1 MPAAN
6 NGSMS
11 LRDSP
16 APDRGRI
23 TALRRGHS
31 IRGLVGRGP
40 LGSTAVRV
48 WTFTIL
54 LTATALI
61 GSVVRIR
68 ALPTLDVPIWIPWPV
83 LGLGFFLADLKVIE
97 VHFRRET
104 HAFSLSEIPAVV
116 GLFFVPP
123 EQYLIAL
130 LIGTGAALL
139 ITSRHSTVKTAFNL
153 SNYFLVAVIAILIFR
168 SMGRL
173 DGAPE
178 PPDWMAAFA
187 AMLAA
192 TMISGLNIATAITL
206 SGGAPQFRKLPE
218 MLEFGGLVAIA
229 NTSLA
234 LLAVTILWYD
244 PLSVW
249 LLALPL
255 ITLFLAYGAYVSERE
270 KHERLEMLYRSSR
283 IMQHSPELDVALLAL
298 LDHAREMFRAE
309 LAEVVLD
316 PSPEGGQVLRTTSLH
331 EGRSEI
337 MVPVD
342 RAASQPD
349 VESAIADRR
358 PIFSTPD
365 QTPGGRVMV
374 IKRAMIA
381 PLVGESGTIGT
392 LTIANR
398 LTEGT
403 KFEDDDLR
411 LLETLA
417 NQAAVAL
424 ENGQLEQSLAEL
436 GRLKDELR
444 HQAYHD
450 PLTNLPNRSMFVEQV
465 ASRLGEPSRGDLL
478 PVVLFLDLDDFKVV
492 NDTLGHAAGD
502 LLLVSV
508 GERIRECIRGP
519 DVAAR
524 LGGDEFAVLLEDAP
538 SLEHASMVAR
548 RLIDAM
554 GVSFP
559 LVGDEVVIGASI
571 GIAMARSSDQ
581 SADELLRNADVA
593 MYTAKA
599 LGKRRFAV
607 FEPTMHTA
615 IVARH
620 ELSAELARG
629 ITRDELVVYHQ
640 PIVDLATGR
649 PYGLEALV
657 RWRHPSRGLVLPDD
671 FIGLSEET
679 GSILALGRQVMERAE
694 REVGALNLRFEPS
707 EQLSLSVNVSPIQ
720 LQQPDFLDEVEAV
733 LAETGF
739 EPRRLILE
747 ITETAM
753 FRDTAATI
761 RKLQALRARG
771 VRIAIDDFGTGYSSL
786 SYLRRFPVDILKIA
800 KDFIGPANGDPGE
813 WAFAAAIVALGRTLD
828 LRVVAEGIEEP
839 GQLER
844 LRELGC
850 EFGQGY
856 LFARPGPIEGLASVL
871 GLTGTPMPSLT
882 GAGEGNGQG
891 TGMGSG
897 KGATAGGPRIRRKPS
912 TAGA

>member
-1 MPAAN
+1 MPV
-6 NGSMS
+6 
-11 LRDSP
+11 RVPP
-16 APDRGRI
+16 ASSRGRAAVLR
-23 TALRRGHS
+23 TGQALSS
-31 IRGLVGRGP
+31 IADRGP
-40 LGSTAVRV
+40 LASTAVRV
-48 WTFTIL
+48 WTFTGL
-54 LTATALI
+54 LVAIALVAYL
-61 GSVVRIR
+61 GAIR
-68 ALPTLDVPIWIPWPV
+68 TLPTLAAPASIPWPLLAV
-83 LGLGFFLADLKVIE
+83 GFFLTELKVIE

-123 EQYLIAL
+123 DMYLLAL
-130 LIGTGAALL
+130 LAGTGAALL
-139 ITSRHSTVKTAFNL
+139 ISARQSAVKTAFNL
-153 SNYFLVAVIAILIFR
+153 ANYVVVAAAAILVFR
-168 SMGRL
+168 AIGRFDGPPQPL
-173 DGAPE
+173 D
-178 PPDWMAAFA
+178 WLAAFA
-187 AMLAA
+187 AMLLASA
-192 TMISGLNIATAITL
+192 IGAVDIATAITL

-218 MLEFGGLVAIA
+218 MLQFGGLVAIA

-244 PLSVW
+244 PASVW

-255 ITLFLAYGAYVSERE
+255 ITMFLAYRAYLSERE

-283 IMQHSPELDVALLAL
+283 ILQHSPELDVALLAL

-316 PSPEGGQVLRTTSLH
+316 PSPDSKQVLRTTSLH
-331 EGRSEI
+331 DGRSEV

-342 RAASQPD
+342 RSALQPD
-349 VESAIADRR
+349 VERAIATRR
-358 PIFSTPD
+358 PVFSTPD
-365 QTPGGRVMV
+365 ETPGGRALL

-381 PLVGESGTIGT
+381 PLVGESATIGT

-398 LTEGT
+398 MTEGT

-450 PLTNLPNRSMFVEQV
+450 PLTNLPNRSMFAEQV
-465 ASRLGEPSRGDLL
+465 EARLRAPGRADVL
-478 PVVLFLDLDDFKVV
+478 PVVLFLDLDDFKIV

-508 GERIRECIRGP
+508 GERIRECIRGL
-519 DVAAR
+519 DLAAR
-524 LGGDEFAVLLEDAP
+524 LGGDEFAILLDDTP

-548 RLIDAM
+548 RLIDAL

-571 GIAMARSSDQ
+571 GIAMARSTDQ
-581 SADELLRNADVA
+581 TADELLRNADVA

-620 ELSAELARG
+620 ELSAELSRG
-629 ITRDELVVYHQ
+629 INRGELVVYHQ

-657 RWRHPSRGLVLPDD
+657 RWRHPTRGLVLPDD

-694 REVGALNLRFEPS
+694 LEVGALNQRFTPANK
-707 EQLSLSVNVSPIQ
+707 LSLSVNVSPIQ

-733 LAETGF
+733 LGTTGF
-739 EPRRLILE
+739 DPSRLILE

-761 RKLQALRARG
+761 RKLQALRERG

-800 KDFIGPANGDPGE
+800 KDFIGPAEGDPGE
-813 WAFAAAIVALGRTLD
+813 WAFAAAIVALGRALD
-828 LRVVAEGIEEP
+828 LRVVAEGIEHA

-871 GLTGTPMPSLT
+871 GLTGGRT
-882 GAGEGNGQG
+882 GSATNPAGKAIVD
-891 TGMGSG
+891 GSP
-897 KGATAGGPRIRRKPS
+897 ARRKHS

>member
-1 MPAAN
+1 VAFLAPAAAN
-6 NGSMS
+6 NADMP
-11 LRDSP
+11 LRASP
-16 APDRGRI
+16 ASARGRFA
-23 TALRRGHS
+23 ALRTRQALSSLAGH
-31 IRGLVGRGP
+31 GP
-40 LGSTAVRV
+40 LASTAVRV
-48 WTFTIL
+48 WTFTL
-54 LTATALI
+54 LLSAVAVI
-61 GSVVRIR
+61 GFLGWIR
-68 ALPTLDVPIWIPWPV
+68 MLPTLTTPLWIPWPV
-83 LGLGFFLADLKVIE
+83 LGLGFFLTELKVIE

-104 HAFSLSEIPAVV
+104 HAFSLSEIPAVI

-123 EQYLIAL
+123 GQYLLAL
-130 LIGTGAALL
+130 LAGTGAALL
-139 ITSRHSTVKTAFNL
+139 ITSRQSVVKTAFNL
-153 SNYFLVAVIAILIFR
+153 SNYVVVAVAAILIFR
-168 SMGRL
+168 AIGRFDGPPQPL
-173 DGAPE
+173 D
-178 PPDWMAAFA
+178 WVAAFA
-187 AMLAA
+187 AMLVASA
-192 TMISGLNIATAITL
+192 IGALAIATAITL

-218 MLEFGGLVAIA
+218 MLQFGGLVAIA

-244 PLSVW
+244 PSSVW

-255 ITLFLAYGAYVSERE
+255 ITLFLAYRAYISERE

-283 IMQHSPELDVALLAL
+283 ILQHSPELDVALLAL

-316 PSPEGGQVLRTTSLH
+316 PSPDSSQVLRTTSLH
-331 EGRSEI
+331 DGRSEV

-342 RAASQPD
+342 RTLRQPD
-349 VESAIADRR
+349 VELAISSRR
-358 PIFSTPD
+358 PVFSTPD
-365 QTPGGRVMV
+365 RTPGGRVMV
-374 IKRAMIA
+374 IKRAMVA
-381 PLVGESGTIGT
+381 PLVGESATIGT

-450 PLTNLPNRSMFVEQV
+450 PLTNLPNRSMFAEQV
-465 ASRLGEPSRGDLL
+465 ENRLRAPLSGDLL
-478 PVVLFLDLDDFKVV
+478 PVVLFLDLDDFQIV

-508 GERIRECIRGP
+508 GERIRECIRGL
-519 DVAAR
+519 DLAAR
-524 LGGDEFAVLLEDAP
+524 LGGDEFAILLDDTP

-548 RLIDAM
+548 RLIDAL

-559 LVGDEVVIGASI
+559 LVGDDVVIGASI
-571 GIAMARSSDQ
+571 GIAMARSGDQ

-629 ITRDELVVYHQ
+629 INRDELVVYHQ

-657 RWRHPSRGLVLPDD
+657 RWRHPTRGLVLPDD

-694 REVGALNLRFEPS
+694 REVGALNLRFWPAQ
-707 EQLSLSVNVSPIQ
+707 QLSLSVNVSPIQ

-739 EPRRLILE
+739 APERLILE

-753 FRDTAATI
+753 FRDTQATI
-761 RKLQALRARG
+761 RKLQALRERG

-800 KDFIGPANGDPGE
+800 KDFIGPADGAPEE
-813 WAFAAAIVALGRTLD
+813 WAFAAAIVALGRTLG

-871 GLTGTPMPSLT
+871 GLI
-882 GAGEGNGQG
+882 GARGGEGPGRPV
-891 TGMGSG
+891 S
-897 KGATAGGPRIRRKPS
+897 AAPAGGSLPSARKPS

>member
-1 MPAAN
+1 MLRLGLAAR
-6 NGSMS
+6 S
-11 LRDSP
+11 
-16 APDRGRI
+16 AGR
-23 TALRRGHS
+23 A
-31 IRGLVGRGP
+31 GP
-40 LGSTAVRV
+40 LASAAVRV
-48 WTFTIL
+48 WSFTLIL
-54 LTATALI
+54 AGAAL
-61 GSVVRIR
+61 VAFVLRIQGLP
-68 ALPTLDVPIWIPWPV
+68 ALGAPFWLPWPV
-83 LGLGFFLADLKVIE
+83 LAFGFFLTDLKVIE

-104 HAFSLSEIPAVV
+104 HAFSLSEIPAVI

-123 EQYLIAL
+123 GEYLVAL
-130 LIGTGAALL
+130 LAGSAAALL
-139 ITSRHSTVKTAFNL
+139 ITSRQSAVKTAFNL
-153 SNYFLVAVIAILIFR
+153 SNYVLVAVVAIIVFR
-168 SMGRL
+168 MLGRFAGL
-173 DGAPE
+173 PGPQ
-178 PPDWMAAFA
+178 DWVAAFV
-187 AMLAA
+187 AMLLASA
-192 TMISGLNIATAITL
+192 IGAVDIATAITL

-218 MLEFGGLVAIA
+218 MIQFGGLVAIA

-234 LLAVTILWYD
+234 LLAVAILWYD
-244 PLSVW
+244 PSSIW

-255 ITLFLAYGAYVSERE
+255 STLFLAYRAYVSERE

-283 IMQHSPELDVALLAL
+283 ILQHSPELDVALLAL

-309 LAEVVLD
+309 LAEVVLE
-316 PSPEGGQVLRTTSLH
+316 PSPESDQVLRTTSLH
-331 EGRSEI
+331 DGRSEV

-342 RAASQPD
+342 RSVRHPD
-349 VESAIADRR
+349 VDRAIATRR
-358 PIFSTPD
+358 PVFSTPS
-365 QTPGGRVMV
+365 QTPGGRVMA

-381 PLVGESGTIGT
+381 PLVGESATIGT
-392 LTIANR
+392 ITIANR

-403 KFEDDDLR
+403 KFEADDLR

-436 GRLKDELR
+436 GRLKDQLR
-444 HQAYHD
+444 FQAYHD
-450 PLTNLPNRSMFVEQV
+450 PLTNLPNRSMFAEQV
-465 ASRLGEPSRGDLL
+465 ESRLRAPRAGGLL
-478 PVVLFLDLDDFKVV
+478 PVVLFLDLDDFKIV

-508 GERIRECIRGP
+508 GERIRDCVRGL
-519 DVAAR
+519 DLAAR
-524 LGGDEFAVLLEDAP
+524 LGGDEFAILLDDTP
-538 SLEHASMVAR
+538 SLELASTVAR
-548 RLIDAM
+548 RLIDAL

-559 LVGDEVVIGASI
+559 LVGDDVVIGASI
-571 GIAMARSSDQ
+571 GIAMARSPDQ
-581 SADELLRNADVA
+581 PADELLRNADVA

-629 ITRDELVVYHQ
+629 IARDELVVYHQ

-649 PYGLEALV
+649 ASGVEALV
-657 RWRHPSRGLVLPDD
+657 RWQHPTRGLVQPDD

-679 GSILALGRQVMERAE
+679 GSILALGRHVMERAE
-694 REVGALNLRFEPS
+694 REVGALNAGFELGN
-707 EQLSLSVNVSPIQ
+707 QLSLSVNVSPIQ

-733 LAETGF
+733 LALTGF
-739 EPRRLILE
+739 EPERLVLE

-753 FRDTAATI
+753 FRDTQATI

-800 KDFIGPANGDPGE
+800 KDFVASPDGDSNE
-813 WAFAAAIVALGRTLD
+813 WAFAAAIIALGRALD
-828 LRVVAEGIEEP
+828 LRIVAEGIEEA

-844 LRELGC
+844 LRALGC

-856 LFARPGPIEGLASVL
+856 LFARPGPIEGIASLVGRSGRRL
-871 GLTGTPMPSLT
+871 IPQDPASPGSLIV
-882 GAGEGNGQG
+882 GRVRHPN
-891 TGMGSG
+891 
-897 KGATAGGPRIRRKPS
+897 PS
-912 TAGA
+912 TVQA

>member
-1 MPAAN
+1 VAFARATTPN
-6 NGSMS
+6 NGVMTP
-11 LRDSP
+11 RDRPPSR
-16 APDRGRI
+16 AGLGMIRIGRAVN
-23 TALRRGHS
+23 TVGH
-31 IRGLVGRGP
+31 GP
-40 LGSTAVRV
+40 LASTAVRV
-48 WTFTIL
+48 WTFTIFLAVAAFVGYL
-54 LTATALI
+54 L
-61 GSVVRIR
+61 RIR
-68 ALPTLDVPIWIPWPV
+68 SLAPLAVPVWLPWP
-83 LGLGFFLADLKVIE
+83 LLAAGFFLTELKVIE

-104 HAFSLSEIPAVV
+104 HAFSLSEIPAVI

-123 EQYLIAL
+123 DQYLLAL
-130 LIGTGAALL
+130 LAGTAAALL
-139 ITSRHSTVKTAFNL
+139 LTSRQSWVKATFNL
-153 SNYFLVAVIAILIFR
+153 ANYVFVAVAAIVIFR
-168 SMGRL
+168 AIGRFE
-173 DGAPE
+173 G
-178 PPDWMAAFA
+178 PPDPLDWVAAFA
-187 AMLAA
+187 AMLVA
-192 TMISGLNIATAITL
+192 SGIGALDIATAITL

-218 MLEFGGLVAIA
+218 MLQFGGLVAIA

-234 LLAVTILWYD
+234 LLAVAILWYD
-244 PLSVW
+244 PSSIW

-255 ITLFLAYGAYVSERE
+255 ITLFLAYRAYISERE

-283 IMQHSPELDVALLAL
+283 ILQHSPELDVALLAL

-309 LAEVVLD
+309 VAEVVLD
-316 PSPEGGQVLRTTSLH
+316 PGPEASQVLRTTSLH
-331 EGRSEI
+331 DGRSEV

-342 RAASQPD
+342 RSVRQPD
-349 VESAIADRR
+349 VEQAIATRR

-365 QTPGGRVMV
+365 RTPGGRVMV

-381 PLVGESGTIGT
+381 PLVGESATIGT

-444 HQAYHD
+444 YQAYHD
-450 PLTNLPNRSMFVEQV
+450 PLTNLPNRSMFAEHVET
-465 ASRLGEPSRGDLL
+465 RLRGPSRGDLL
-478 PVVLFLDLDDFKVV
+478 PVVLFLDLDDFKIV

-508 GERIRECIRGP
+508 GERIRECIRGM
-519 DVAAR
+519 DLAAR
-524 LGGDEFAVLLEDAP
+524 LGGDEFAILLDDTP
-538 SLEHASMVAR
+538 SLELASTVAR
-548 RLIDAM
+548 RLIDAL

-559 LVGDEVVIGASI
+559 LVGDDVVIGASI
-571 GIAMARSSDQ
+571 GIAMARSEDQ
-581 SADELLRNADVA
+581 TADELLRNADVA

-607 FEPTMHTA
+607 FEPTMHAA

-629 ITRDELVVYHQ
+629 INRDELVVYHQ
-640 PIVDLATGR
+640 PIVDLSTGR
-649 PYGLEALV
+649 AYGLEALV
-657 RWRHPSRGLVLPDD
+657 RWRHPTRGLVLPDD

-679 GSILALGRQVMERAE
+679 GSILALGHQVMERAE
-694 REVGALNLRFEPS
+694 REVGALNQRFEPADR
-707 EQLSLSVNVSPIQ
+707 LSLSVNVSPIQ

-733 LAETGF
+733 LVETGF
-739 EPRRLILE
+739 EPDRLILE

-753 FRDTAATI
+753 FRDTQATI
-761 RKLQALRARG
+761 RKLQALRERG

-800 KDFIGPANGDPGE
+800 KDFIGPADGDSGE
-813 WAFAAAIVALGRTLD
+813 WAFAAAIIALGRALD
-828 LRVVAEGIEEP
+828 LRIVAEGIEDT
-839 GQLER
+839 GQLDR

-856 LFARPGPIEGLASVL
+856 LFARPGPIEGVASVL
-871 GLTGTPMPSLT
+871 GLTGAKVTALEAATPGST
-882 GAGEGNGQG
+882 GVRPPG
-891 TGMGSG
+891 
-897 KGATAGGPRIRRKPS
+897 RRNAS
-912 TAGA
+912 TARA

>member
-1 MPAAN
+1 MAFLAPAAAN
-6 NGSMS
+6 NADMP
-11 LRDSP
+11 LRASP
-16 APDRGRI
+16 ASARGRFA
-23 TALRRGHS
+23 ALRTRQALSSLAGH
-31 IRGLVGRGP
+31 GP
-40 LGSTAVRV
+40 LASTAVRV
-48 WTFTIL
+48 WTFTL
-54 LTATALI
+54 LLSAVAVI
-61 GSVVRIR
+61 GFLGWIR
-68 ALPTLDVPIWIPWPV
+68 MLPTLTTPLWIPWPV
-83 LGLGFFLADLKVIE
+83 LGLGFFLTELKVIE

-104 HAFSLSEIPAVV
+104 HAFSLSEIPAVI

-123 EQYLIAL
+123 GQYLLAL
-130 LIGTGAALL
+130 LAGTGAALL
-139 ITSRHSTVKTAFNL
+139 ITSRQSVVKTAFNL
-153 SNYFLVAVIAILIFR
+153 SNYVVVAVAAILIFR
-168 SMGRL
+168 AIGRFDGPPQPL
-173 DGAPE
+173 D
-178 PPDWMAAFA
+178 WVAAFA
-187 AMLAA
+187 AMLVASA
-192 TMISGLNIATAITL
+192 IGALAIATAITL

-218 MLEFGGLVAIA
+218 MLQFGGLVAIA

-244 PLSVW
+244 PSSVW

-255 ITLFLAYGAYVSERE
+255 ITLFLAYRAYISERE

-283 IMQHSPELDVALLAL
+283 ILQHSPELDVALLAL

-316 PSPEGGQVLRTTSLH
+316 PSPDSSQVLRTTSLH
-331 EGRSEI
+331 DGRSEV

-342 RAASQPD
+342 RTLRQPD
-349 VESAIADRR
+349 VELAISSRR
-358 PIFSTPD
+358 PVFSTPD
-365 QTPGGRVMV
+365 RTPGGRVMV
-374 IKRAMIA
+374 IKRAMVA
-381 PLVGESGTIGT
+381 PLVGESATIGT

-450 PLTNLPNRSMFVEQV
+450 PLTNLPNRSMFAEQV
-465 ASRLGEPSRGDLL
+465 ENRLRAPLSGDLL
-478 PVVLFLDLDDFKVV
+478 PVVLFLDLDDFKIV

-508 GERIRECIRGP
+508 GERIRECIRGL
-519 DVAAR
+519 DLAAR
-524 LGGDEFAVLLEDAP
+524 LGGDEFAILLDDTP

-548 RLIDAM
+548 RLIDAL

-559 LVGDEVVIGASI
+559 LVGDDVVIGASI
-571 GIAMARSSDQ
+571 GIAMARSGDQ

-629 ITRDELVVYHQ
+629 INRDELVVYHQ

-657 RWRHPSRGLVLPDD
+657 RWRHPTRGLVLPDD

-694 REVGALNLRFEPS
+694 REVGALNLRFGPAQ
-707 EQLSLSVNVSPIQ
+707 QLSLSVNVSPIQ

-739 EPRRLILE
+739 APERLILE

-753 FRDTAATI
+753 FRDTQATI
-761 RKLQALRARG
+761 RKLQALRERG

-800 KDFIGPANGDPGE
+800 KDFIGPADGAPEE
-813 WAFAAAIVALGRTLD
+813 WAFAAAIVALGRTLG

-871 GLTGTPMPSLT
+871 GLI
-882 GAGEGNGQG
+882 GARGGEGPGRPV
-891 TGMGSG
+891 S
-897 KGATAGGPRIRRKPS
+897 AAPAGGSLPSARKPS